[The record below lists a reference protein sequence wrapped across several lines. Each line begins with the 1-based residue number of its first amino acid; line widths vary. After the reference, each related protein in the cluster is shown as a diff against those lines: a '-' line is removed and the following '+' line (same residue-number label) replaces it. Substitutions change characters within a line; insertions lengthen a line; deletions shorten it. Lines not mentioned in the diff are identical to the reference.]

1 MAALHNSLSQSR
13 SKGTNNFL
21 SIVPYVQARYV
32 VNEPSVQSHTSF
44 FADFPAKKSENR
56 SSLSSV
62 LEHGLKGRDGQR
74 GDFSGEQR
82 PKERDGSEATQGVER
97 GPLKDENNVV
107 SPRGNLIRRLRDLSF
122 GPRRKLFYQSPAMA
136 SKLGGEVE
144 ITASND

>member
-13 SKGTNNFL
+13 SKGANNFL

-62 LEHGLKGRDGQR
+62 LEHGLKGRYGQR

-82 PKERDGSEATQGVER
+82 PKERDGSKATQGVER
-97 GPLKDENNVV
+97 DPLTDENNVV

-122 GPRRKLFYQSPAMA
+122 GPRRKLFLSVA
-136 SKLGGEVE
+136 SHGFKTRMGVK